1 MPLPASFRRGLPLAA
16 QCALILFGLLGLY
29 AVPPASG
36 RMLLLPL
43 TDEARAA
50 VAPVAVAQGA
60 LLIAKG
66 PWPGS
71 LLVEGE
77 RDQLAPALLR
87 RGVIALSAQ
96 IGGCGVPA

>member
-43 TDEARAA
+43 TDGARAS
-50 VAPVAVAQGA
+50 VASVAAGA
-60 LLIAKG
+60 RLVAKG

-71 LLVEGE
+71 LLVDGE
-77 RDQLAPALLR
+77 RDMLAPALLS

-96 IGGCGVPA
+96 MGGCGAPA

>member
-1 MPLPASFRRGLPLAA
+1 MPLFASFRRGLPLAA

-36 RMLLLPL
+36 RMLLVPL
-43 TDEARAA
+43 TDDARAA
-50 VAPVAVAQGA
+50 VAPIAVAQGA
-60 LLIAKG
+60 MLITKG

-71 LLVEGE
+71 LLVEGQ
-77 RDQLAPALLR
+77 RDQLGPALLR

-96 IGGCGVPA
+96 MGGCGEPA

>member
-1 MPLPASFRRGLPLAA
+1 MPFLASFRCGLPLAA
-16 QCALILFGLLGLY
+16 QCTLAIFGLLGLY

-43 TDEARAA
+43 TEEAKAA
-50 VAPVAVAQGA
+50 VAPVAVATGA
-60 LLIAKG
+60 RLVAKG

-77 RDQLAPALLR
+77 RDALAPALLR

-96 IGGCGVPA
+96 IGGCGEPA

>member
-1 MPLPASFRRGLPLAA
+1 MPLLASFRRGLPMAA

-29 AVPPASG
+29 AVPPANG

-50 VAPVAVAQGA
+50 VAPIAVAQGA

-71 LLVEGE
+71 LLVEGR

-87 RGVIALSAQ
+87 QGVIALSAQ
-96 IGGCGVPA
+96 MGGCGEPA

>member
-1 MPLPASFRRGLPLAA
+1 MPVFASVRRGLPLAA

-43 TDEARAA
+43 TDEAQAM
-50 VAPVAVAQGA
+50 VAPVAVAEGA
-60 LLIAKG
+60 RLVSKG

-71 LLVEGE
+71 LLVEGR
-77 RDQLAPALLR
+77 RDQLVPALLR
-87 RGVIALSAQ
+87 RGVVALSAQ
-96 IGGCGVPA
+96 VGGCGVPA

>member
-43 TDEARAA
+43 TDGARAS
-50 VAPVAVAQGA
+50 VASVAVAAGA
-60 LLIAKG
+60 RLVAKG

-71 LLVEGE
+71 LLVDGE
-77 RDQLAPALLR
+77 RDTLAPALLS

-96 IGGCGVPA
+96 MAGCGAPA